1 MNTRRKKMILLLFM
15 ILLISIALYIIWIA
29 PKIQLFSNES
39 DGLDSTEFVWSEEFE
54 KTNADLT
61 VEDKKRLYIETTALT
76 LEKNILNGIDKLNDV
91 SIEIN
96 KTDEVTDV
104 NIKLDMDS
112 DKIIDEKEIDGIL
125 NLVLKSIE
133 GLSKENIKMIDQNGN
148 EIK

>member
-1 MNTRRKKMILLLFM
+1 M
-15 ILLISIALYIIWIA
+15 
-29 PKIQLFSNES
+29 
-39 DGLDSTEFVWSEEFE
+39 WSEEFE

>member
-1 MNTRRKKMILLLFM
+1 MILLLV
-15 ILLISIALYIIWIA
+15 IIVLISIAVYIIWIA
-29 PKIQLFSNES
+29 PKMQLSSNES

-61 VEDKKRLYIETTALT
+61 VEDKNKLYIETTVLA
-76 LEKNILNGIDKLNDV
+76 LEKNILNGIEKLNDV
-91 SIEIN
+91 NIEIG
-96 KTDEVTDV
+96 KTAEVTNV

-112 DKIIDEKEIDGIL
+112 DKTIDEKEIDGIL